1 MVGYGVAPYL
11 LSLQNVEGPSWGGR
25 SRAKVE
31 AEEIGV
37 AGCVTVTSTF
47 CRYLLWGRIT
57 AGAFKRHIETQS
69 ALLVWDSTIRV

>member
-1 MVGYGVAPYL
+1 MLKAHHVR
-11 LSLQNVEGPSWGGR
+11 GR

-47 CRYLLWGRIT
+47 CRYLLQGRIT

-69 ALLVWDSTIRV
+69 ALLVWDGTIRV